1 MNLPPVCI
9 GGKILIRSVVILEK
23 IILAFYSDYRGS
35 GKSTAADY
43 TKLCLDE
50 LYADKSVEYSKY
62 VSGYISGSTKG
73 CTLKLSF
80 ASTIRTMASSVIDMY
95 KFNAG
100 NKNKALTQ
108 WNNKTPRDIL
118 IWLGQSGRQFFG
130 DDIWINQVLYTI
142 DKSSHSI
149 ILIDDLRMKN
159 EYKALKN
166 LGAYLIKVLPDPYDE
181 SKLINCD
188 TENQLSEDRF
198 DYILINPLDSLYTFY
213 KNIEIML
220 KYFKLN

>member
-1 MNLPPVCI
+1 M
-9 GGKILIRSVVILEK
+9 KK

-50 LYADKSVEYSKY
+50 SHGDKSKDYDKY
-62 VSGYISGSTKG
+62 VSGYTNGYTSG
-73 CTLKLSF
+73 CTLKISF
-80 ASTIRTMASSVIDMY
+80 ASTIRTMASSVIDID
-95 KFNAG
+95 KFSAY
-100 NKNKALTQ
+100 NKSKSLIH

-149 ILIDDLRMKN
+149 ILIDDLRMQN
-159 EYKALKN
+159 EYKVLKN
-166 LGAYLIKVLPDPYDE
+166 LGAYLIKVLPDPYDD
-181 SKLINCD
+181 SKIVNCE
-188 TENQLSEDRF
+188 TENQLSENRF

-220 KYFKLN
+220 KYFKLY